1 MVLVELDVLDLRGE
15 VFEVFE
21 NIEVLQNLEN
31 LNNLDFLTMQFAV
44 VIYDKFR
51 VKHVVNHLI
60 VQT

>member
-1 MVLVELDVLDLRGE
+1 VRLLR
-15 VFEVFE
+15 FSRILRFW
-21 NIEVLQNLEN
+21 QNLEN

-60 VQT
+60 AQT